1 MPPRPRQFHPGPFG
15 SGQSGSGR
23 SAPGPRASGAGRS
36 RVVPL
41 PVLFLLAGVLEI
53 SVLVLTSNYIGS
65 LATVGLLVLG
75 AVLGT
80 WLLRR
85 EGRRTVREV
94 TEAARARR
102 APTRG
107 IEDGLIIAACGILIV
122 VPGLISDVVGLIG
135 LLPPVRS
142 LVRRRLQRA
151 AERRS
156 RQVQDEMRK
165 HAHGA
170 GAGWVGA
177 GWPGAGGT
185 GADWPG
191 AGPASG
197 TSSGRRGDF
206 IDGEV
211 VSVDEDGHSGDGST
225 GDGRS
230 GDGSTPPDELPPQRS
245 SRADR
250 PSDRPER

>member
-1 MPPRPRQFHPGPFG
+1 MPPRPRQSHPGPFG
-15 SGQSGSGR
+15 RGQSGPGR
-23 SAPGPRASGAGRS
+23 SAPGSRASGTGRS

-156 RQVQDEMRK
+156 QQVQDEMRK

-177 GWPGAGGT
+177 GWT
-185 GADWPG
+185 GADWSG
-191 AGPASG
+191 AGAG
-197 TSSGRRGDF
+197 SGRRGDF

-211 VSVDEDGHSGDGST
+211 VSVDEDGHSDDGST

-230 GDGSTPPDELPPQRS
+230 RDGSTPPDELPPQRS

>member
-1 MPPRPRQFHPGPFG
+1 MPPRPRQFHPG
-15 SGQSGSGR
+15 Q
-23 SAPGPRASGAGRS
+23 SAPGSRPGGTGRS

-65 LATVGLLVLG
+65 LATIGLLVLG

-80 WLLRR
+80 WLLRL

-156 RQVQDEMRK
+156 QQVQDEMRK
-165 HAHGA
+165 HAYGVGTGWA
-170 GAGWVGA
+170 GAGWTGA
-177 GWPGAGGT
+177 GRT
-185 GADWPG
+185 GAD
-191 AGPASG
+191 AGQATG
-197 TSSGRRGDF
+197 TSSGGRGDF

-211 VSVDEDGHSGDGST
+211 VSVDEDGST
-225 GDGRS
+225 GDGNS
-230 GDGSTPPDELPPQRS
+230 GSGSAGDGSTPPHQLPPQRS